1 MTAFKLIAKNVL
13 EDSAKRVEGTTFF
26 ISNGY
31 FPTWNS
37 EYHNDKDR
45 GLKQCSTVY
54 RWKQYQSGKI
64 SREKAVELAIKR
76 AVTSIKKE
84 TENEIALLERIAAAP
99 DIDYISV
106 SIEWIRS
113 STWGYNPHATVITS
127 AETTTGRA
135 SGCGYDKESAAIAHA
150 FNSSDGILKILC
162 TLKEKGLEAGES
174 DESKITCTGRD
185 NRNICGY
192 GAGYASIPH
201 FEGGVGS
208 SCFWGIF
215 KKCGFAV
222 RATHT
227 KKCDVYTIVKEK

>member
-1 MTAFKLIAKNVL
+1 MLNFKLIAKSIL
-13 EDSAKRVEGTTFF
+13 DDSAKRTEEAIFF
-26 ISNGY
+26 INNGY
-31 FPTWNS
+31 SPTWNG
-37 EYHNDKDR
+37 EHCTDKDR
-45 GLKQCSTVY
+45 GLKECSTIY
-54 RWKQYQSGKI
+54 RWEQYQSGKI
-64 SREKAVELAIKR
+64 SREKAVEFAIKR
-76 AVTSIKKE
+76 AVAHRKKE
-84 TENEIALLERIAAAP
+84 TEKKIAYLERIAAAP
-99 DIDYISV
+99 DIEYISV

-135 SGCGYDKESAAIAHA
+135 SGCGYGKESAAIAHA

-174 DESKITCTGRD
+174 DESKTACTGRD

-192 GAGYASIPH
+192 GAGYTAIPY

-208 SCFWGIF
+208 SCFWEIF

-222 RATHT
+222 RATRT